1 MEFKRVVKEK
11 LTNEV
16 RVAKW
21 YVSSLP
27 NCVPVKNSNCHL
39 DKMAL
44 RLDYTGKSWNNLD
57 CKSSPEIKK
66 SGLSPGFVRQLIK
79 QFDVNHN
86 SEQKCQTQMRR
97 RSL

>member
-16 RVAKW
+16 RVAKC

-27 NCVPVKNSNCHL
+27 NCVPVKNANCHL
-39 DKMAL
+39 DKKAL
-44 RLDYTGKSWNNLD
+44 RLDYTGKTWNDLD

-66 SGLSPGFVRQLIK
+66 SGLSPGFVRELIK
-79 QFDVNHN
+79 KFDG
-86 SEQKCQTQMRR
+86 
-97 RSL
+97 